1 MKQQK
6 IAKDSLRALESLSD
20 KYDREKREMIQ
31 RLEKEKEDTLRREE
45 QKHELKLN
53 SIKALN
59 DQLNAKL
66 AALSETEDD
75 FSALQKN
82 YNEAVGIIEDQK
94 KELQQALRE
103 IEDQRTR
110 NGQLEEEVKDVQGM
124 LNEQQKIYSAH
135 INELRVQ
142 LNELEEATRNKYEE
156 QIVALQLDLKMKQE
170 QLNRQL

>member
-59 DQLNAKL
+59 D
-66 AALSETEDD
+66 
-75 FSALQKN
+75 
-82 YNEAVGIIEDQK
+82 
-94 KELQQALRE
+94 
-103 IEDQRTR
+103 
-110 NGQLEEEVKDVQGM
+110 
-124 LNEQQKIYSAH
+124 
-135 INELRVQ
+135 
-142 LNELEEATRNKYEE
+142 
-156 QIVALQLDLKMKQE
+156 
-170 QLNRQL
+170 

>member
-31 RLEKEKEDTLRREE
+31 RLEKEKDDALRREE
-45 QKHELKLN
+45 QKHEVKLN

-75 FSALQKN
+75 FTALQKN

-110 NGQLEEEVKDVQGM
+110 IG
-124 LNEQQKIYSAH
+124 
-135 INELRVQ
+135 
-142 LNELEEATRNKYEE
+142 
-156 QIVALQLDLKMKQE
+156 
-170 QLNRQL
+170 